1 MEFSLPIG
9 GGGGGEMDGLLW
21 QVKNALSID

>member
-9 GGGGGEMDGLLW
+9 AGGGGDLAGLFW